1 VRTPRKKVVRTAIRL
16 LGEEPGLLDRLP
28 SGSGSDLSE
37 VAKRLREHE
46 ERVRKYAK
54 EARLG
59 DLVGVSLEEE
69 FE

>member
-1 VRTPRKKVVRTAIRL
+1 MRTPRKKVVRTAIRL
-16 LGEEPGLLDRLP
+16 LGEEPGLLDRLS

-46 ERVRKYAK
+46 ESVRKYAK

-59 DLVGVSLEEE
+59 DLVGVSLEE
-69 FE
+69 FK